1 MRSGFNHFI
10 FIQFFFKRKCMISFT
25 EFQHSLAHS
34 ERIRASLC
42 LNKQKSLKKE
52 NYLIKNS
59 KIFDQIKQT
68 KN

>member
-1 MRSGFNHFI
+1 
-10 FIQFFFKRKCMISFT
+10 MISFT